1 MVTAVRLTVP
11 SDRLLDP
18 AAADWA
24 SATEETV
31 TLEATP
37 WASQPSEYAM
47 NAWKERP
54 YGLTGQLRVAA
65 AHNGEALFFRLS
77 WQDETEDDNIP
88 DTDRFPDGAGVL
100 FPVRS
105 DAPLLTM
112 GTPERAVNAWYWR
125 PDLEEPLSVTAT
137 GLGTTVRQSNA
148 SLAAAASYGDGGW
161 QVVISRPFSA
171 RGDEEV
177 ALMPGQTTKTGF
189 AVWQGSN
196 QERAG
201 IKAAT
206 LEWQPLEIEE

>member
-1 MVTAVRLTVP
+1 
-11 SDRLLDP
+11 
-18 AAADWA
+18 
-24 SATEETV
+24 
-31 TLEATP
+31 
-37 WASQPSEYAM
+37 M
-47 NAWKERP
+47 NVAKERP
-54 YGLTGQLRVAA
+54 FGLTSQLRVAA

-77 WQDETEDDNIP
+77 WQDETRDDNIA
-88 DTDRFPDGAGVL
+88 DTDRFTDGAGVL

-137 GLGTTVRQSNA
+137 GLGTTVRQSTT
-148 SLAAAASYGDGGW
+148 SLVAAASYGNGGW

-177 ALMPGQTTKTGF
+177 ALMPGQTTRAGF
-189 AVWQGSN
+189 AIWQGSN
-196 QERAG
+196 LERAG

-206 LEWQPLEIEE
+206 LEWQPLEIEA

>member
-1 MVTAVRLTVP
+1 MVTAVRLSVS

-18 AAADWA
+18 AAAEWA
-24 SATEETV
+24 PAKEETV
-31 TLEATP
+31 TLGPTP
-37 WASQPSEYAM
+37 WASQPTEYVI
-47 NAWKERP
+47 NAWKDRP
-54 YGLTGQLRVAA
+54 YGLTSQLRVAA

-77 WQDETEDDNIP
+77 WQDETRDTGIP
-88 DTDRFPDGAGVL
+88 DTDRFTDGAGVL

-112 GTPERAVNAWYWR
+112 GTAERAVNAWYWR

-137 GLGTTVRQSNA
+137 GLGTTVRQSNG
-148 SLAAAASYGDGGW
+148 SLAAAASYTDGGW

-171 RGDEEV
+171 RGNEGV
-177 ALMPGQTTKTGF
+177 ALMPGQTTSVGF

>member
-1 MVTAVRLTVP
+1 M
-11 SDRLLDP
+11 
-18 AAADWA
+18 
-24 SATEETV
+24 
-31 TLEATP
+31 TLEPTP
-37 WASQPSEYAM
+37 WASQPTEYVI

-77 WQDETEDDNIP
+77 WQDETEDTGIP
-88 DTDRFPDGAGVL
+88 DTDRFTDGAGVL

-125 PDLEEPLSVTAT
+125 RDLEEPLSVTAT

-177 ALMPGQTTKTGF
+177 ALMPGQTTSAGF

-201 IKAAT
+201 IKGAT
-206 LEWQPLEIEE
+206 LEWQPLEIEG